1 MRASSA
7 SGGYPIAI
15 RMVKRSSCAS
25 GSGYVPSYSIGFWVA
40 MTMNGSGS
48 ACVTPSIVTWFSCID
63 SSSAACVF
71 GEARL
76 ISSTSRRFVKTG
88 PGRNSNSFDRWLKT
102 LTPVTS
108 DGSRSGVNCRRE
120 NEQSIERE
128 SAFASIV
135 FPTPGKSS
143 MIRCPSLTRQS
154 TQRRSVSSGAR
165 TTRATLSL
173 TARRT
178 SADDATETR
187 SLPARSIAP
196 QQPLDLVE
204 DFHRDVLLPSPRYR
218 TLAGL
223 GEQHDFVLCGIEADV
238 VTRNV
243 VVDDEVDTLV
253 AQLPARALEPVA
265 ARRGR
270 RGDELDAPGRRD
282 AEIGAHE
289 RDPRTPALSLGGE
302 GDAHPPGRAV
312 AEKAHGVDR
321 LARAARGDD
330 DTFAGQRAVLG
341 RKQLVDSV
349 GDLARLRHPSD
360 ARAALRE
367 LALGGP
373 DELDAARTQELGVRL
388 GRGMRPHPVVHGRGG
403 DERAPMSKGGLGE
416 EAVREAVCELR
427 HGVGGQRRDHVEVGP
442 LEVRIQVF
450 ACGATRERGER
461 LRGHEALCAAR
472 HDRDYLVA
480 VPDEAAD
487 QLACLVGGDP
497 PAHPHENPR
506 AHVPNCAL

>member
-1 MRASSA
+1 MRS
-7 SGGYPIAI
+7 
-15 RMVKRSSCAS
+15 RKRSSCAS

-40 MTMNGSGS
+40 ITMNGRGS
-48 ACVTPSIVTWFSCID
+48 TCVTPSIVTWFSCID

-165 TTRATLSL
+165 TTRARLSP

-178 SADDATETR
+178 SADEATDTR
-187 SLPARSIAP
+187 SLPARSIVP

-204 DFHRDVLLPSPRYR
+204 YLHGDVLLVSAGDRP
-218 TLAGL
+218 LARL
-223 GEQHDFVLCGIEADV
+223 REQHDLVLYGIEADV
-238 VTRNV
+238 VTRHV

-253 AQLPARALEPVA
+253 AQLPTRTLEPVA
-265 ARRGR
+265 ARLGREADDQPAVRALVAEHRENVERRHELQRPHVGVLRPLAVLRLGRAVVGDGGRHHDQVRVCAGEHLASHVRGGR

-282 AEIGAHE
+282 VEIRTHE
-289 RDPRTPALSLGGE
+289 RDLRPPAPSLG
-302 GDAHPPGRAV
+302 
-312 AEKAHGVDR
+312 
-321 LARAARGDD
+321 
-330 DTFAGQRAVLG
+330 
-341 RKQLVDSV
+341 S
-349 GDLARLRHPSD
+349 
-360 ARAALRE
+360 
-367 LALGGP
+367 
-373 DELDAARTQELGVRL
+373 
-388 GRGMRPHPVVHGRGG
+388 
-403 DERAPMSKGGLGE
+403 
-416 EAVREAVCELR
+416 
-427 HGVGGQRRDHVEVGP
+427 
-442 LEVRIQVF
+442 
-450 ACGATRERGER
+450 
-461 LRGHEALCAAR
+461 
-472 HDRDYLVA
+472 
-480 VPDEAAD
+480 
-487 QLACLVGGDP
+487 
-497 PAHPHENPR
+497 
-506 AHVPNCAL
+506 